1 MSYLKTTSDNWR
13 RGSRVTLEF
22 PEAASATPNSV
33 LKQDCLRACRPDPD
47 THEVRFSLASI
58 QNLGFLAP
66 PQVNLIGLQMQ
77 TQLELS
83 RILSECNS
91 TPEINHDL
99 SLEGHMTCRSFWPTA
114 LQSTDGHESSTHL
127 NASNAWKLLLPR
139 DWSWPRDFR
148 IEPRPFR
155 PHAACRLDTRSPGE
169 MKMSGGLDTR

>member
-1 MSYLKTTSDNWR
+1 MSYLKITSDNWR

-22 PEAASATPNSV
+22 PEAASATPNPV

-114 LQSTDGHESSTHL
+114 LQSTDGQESSTHL
-127 NASNAWKLLLPR
+127 NASNAWKLLPR

-155 PHAACRLDTRSPGE
+155 PHAACRLDTRNPGE
-169 MKMSGGLDTR
+169 MKMSGALDTH